1 MEKYI
6 GKSVYKGTAI
16 GPVNVLKKSESLIK
30 RVHVE
35 NVDEELKRL
44 DKAKEKTL
52 QQLARL
58 YDKALKEVGKVNA
71 EIFEVHQIMLE
82 DEDYQDAIHN
92 MICNEN
98 VNAEYAVSITGDNFA
113 DMFANMDD
121 DYMRARSADVKDI
134 SNRLV
139 SNLSGEEQPD
149 WENTEPSIIVADDL
163 TPSETV
169 QMDKNKILAFVL
181 VHGSANSHT
190 AILARMMNIPA
201 LIGVPI
207 ELESLHNGVNAI
219 VDGQDGILYLNPDE
233 NQIAQAKEAQQK
245 ER

>member
-1 MEKYI
+1 MDKYI

-30 RVHVE
+30 RVHVK
-35 NVDEELKRL
+35 NVDEELRRL

-52 QQLARL
+52 EQLARL

-169 QMDKNKILAFVL
+169 QMERKRV
-181 VHGSANSHT
+181 SH
-190 AILARMMNIPA
+190 
-201 LIGVPI
+201 
-207 ELESLHNGVNAI
+207 
-219 VDGQDGILYLNPDE
+219 
-233 NQIAQAKEAQQK
+233 KEWQK
-245 ER
+245 D